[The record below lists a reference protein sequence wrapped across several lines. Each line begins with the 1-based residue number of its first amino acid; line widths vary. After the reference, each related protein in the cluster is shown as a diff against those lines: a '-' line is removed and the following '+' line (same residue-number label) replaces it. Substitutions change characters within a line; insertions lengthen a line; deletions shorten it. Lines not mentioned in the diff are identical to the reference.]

1 MNANITLTLDQRR
14 PKKDGTCPIILRLSH
29 KRKTTS
35 IATGYYVPQKSWDAD
50 NRKIRS
56 SYSGYTNLTRINAF
70 LKKRQTDALSVITKL
85 EESKEIVGLS
95 INELKAK
102 ILGHSSK
109 MTFFTYTSKLIEDF
123 IAVGR
128 IGNARSYAN
137 VLREIKKFKNDV
149 DFPFEELTYHFLKDL
164 EKSYLSRGLTE
175 NGLAV
180 YMRTLRAICN
190 NAIKDGYV
198 AKEHYPFENYVIHT
212 KPTRKRAIR
221 FEDVKKLINLEL
233 KTTDNLFLT
242 RNIFLIS
249 FYLMGAPFID
259 LAFLRIENI
268 KSGRIQYTRKKTGKQ
283 FDIKIT
289 EHLEGL
295 LKYYVEGKSKS
306 EFLLPIIKREGLAD
320 QYKDIQWA
328 QNRYNKKLKKLAD
341 LAGIE
346 EHLTS
351 YVSRHSF
358 ASLANNKEIPLTA
371 ISSMLGH
378 QNIKTTQTYLAELSQ
393 DKIDG
398 YNESILNYK

>member
-35 IATGYYVPQKSWDAD
+35 IATGYCVPPKSWDAD

-56 SYSGYTNLTRINAF
+56 SYNGYTNLTRINTF
-70 LKKRQTDALSVITKL
+70 LIKKQTDGLSVITKL

-123 IAVGR
+123 IAVDR

-149 DFPFEELTYHFLKDL
+149 DFPFEELTYQFLKDL
-164 EKSYLSRGLTE
+164 EKSYLSRGLAE

-180 YMRTLRAICN
+180 YMRTIRAICN

-198 AKEHYPFENYVIHT
+198 AKEHYPFENYVIRT

-221 FEDVKKLINLEL
+221 FQDVKRLIDLEL
-233 KTTDNLFLT
+233 EPTDNLFLA

-259 LAFLRIENI
+259 LAFLKIENI

-289 EHLEGL
+289 EQLEGL
-295 LKYYVEGKSKS
+295 LKYYIEGKSKS
-306 EFLLPIIKREGLAD
+306 EFLLPIIKRNGLAD

-398 YNESILNYK
+398 YNADILKG